1 MASTNNFISITERL
15 IKHDNTDASTRGL
28 DDHRLSYSE
37 NPNSVQNVRDEPEE
51 QSAEDMD
58 PLLTRS
64 SLLEVDELRQPSN
77 GSESFMDGESEHASK
92 RLRKMR
98 GAVRTLLECVGED
111 PNREGLLATPSRYAE
126 ALLFLT
132 QGYRVDVE
140 SIVNNALFR
149 ESHHEMV
156 IVKDIEIHSMCEHH
170 LVPFI
175 GKVQLFQ
182 LMMFILFQ
190 ADYCWQ
196 MHIGYIPNGVVIGLS
211 KLPRIAEMFSRRLQ
225 IQERLTKQ
233 VAYTVND
240 IVKPQGVGVVME
252 SCHLCMAMRGVEKT
266 GTSTITSCVLGCF
279 DELKTRNEFL
289 SLIGVARA

>member
-1 MASTNNFISITERL
+1 MASTDNAVPITERL
-15 IKHDNTDASTRGL
+15 TELDDNDASMHGL
-28 DDHRLSYSE
+28 DSHRLASPEDS
-37 NPNSVQNVRDEPEE
+37 NGTQNIRAGSKEPIAEE
-51 QSAEDMD
+51 MD

-64 SLLEVDELRQPSN
+64 SLFEVDRLRQLSS
-77 GSESFMDGESEHASK
+77 GSGNSVDGESEHASK
-92 RLRKMR
+92 RLQKMR
-98 GAVRTLLECVGED
+98 GAVRTLLDCVGENPD
-111 PNREGLLATPSRYAE
+111 REGLLATPSRYAE

-132 QGYRVDVE
+132 QGYRVDVG

-149 ESHHEMV
+149 EAHHEMV

-175 GKVQLFQ
+175 GK
-182 LMMFILFQ
+182 
-190 ADYCWQ
+190 

-240 IVKPQGVGVVME
+240 IVMPQGVGVVME
-252 SCHLCMAMRGVEKT
+252 SCHLCMVMRGVEKT
-266 GTSTITSCVLGCF
+266 GSSTITSCVLGCF
-279 DELKTRNEFL
+279 DELKTRAEFL